1 MGEGGWFVP
10 ISHTNLPFNH
20 HNDFH
25 ARQMCVFFVF
35 IVKRYRTQTL
45 KARDPNALGVMVL
58 VLVYAES
65 RHFEV
70 TKRERRLFQSNWFDW
85 KPKNDSSHTQ
95 TIPRCWC
102 VCVCVCGWECAWALY
117 LCMGVWDTPMIQ
129 REGEGGSSLG
139 RLRAFCI

>member
-25 ARQMCVFFVF
+25 AKQMCVFFVF

-45 KARDPNALGVMVL
+45 KARDPDALGVMVL

-85 KPKNDSSHTQ
+85 KPKNDSSHAQ
-95 TIPRCWC
+95 TIPWCWC
-102 VCVCVCGWECAWALY
+102 VCVCVRL
-117 LCMGVWDTPMIQ
+117 GVCVGFVFVYGSVGHSHDSKRGRG
-129 REGEGGSSLG
+129 REQPW
-139 RLRAFCI
+139 